1 MSEERRGRRR
11 GRARKELVLVELAGL
26 RGRPGR
32 ACSGGS

>member
-1 MSEERRGRRR
+1 VRAEESTGQE
-11 GRARKELVLVELAGL
+11 GLVLVELASL